1 MEIFFPWEVVSQY
14 VPWDI
19 PVQYVPHFYGIF
31 FTAIATFYVMLGG
44 MLSIVWTDVVQFL
57 IMTVAGVVIAIIGMN
72 MVAPEMIREFVP
84 AGWESPF
91 FGWTLD
97 IDWSERMSLL
107 TERMADEPYSL
118 MGVFVMMALLK
129 GIFMS
134 MAGPAPNYDM
144 QKILSC
150 KSPKEAA
157 LMSGSVSVI
166 LLIPRYL
173 MIQEMHLFNTI
184 GALIVPGMISAFSI
198 YMARQFIADVPDSL
212 CEAAKIDGAGPFRIY
227 WSVILPNIKP
237 AIGSIGIFTAMMN
250 WNDYLNPL
258 LMLNDMEKMTLPLGL
273 VIFDTQRVADMSA
286 TMAAAS
292 MMMMPMIII
301 FVIFQKQFVKGMTM
315 SGIK

>member
-1 MEIFFPWEVVSQY
+1 MKKKKNVYKKHHIVIIAFLTVFSLIMMYPMAWMLMTSFKSNADIQINKTKFFPEKWTIEGYQTAFEKAPIAQWFINSILVVVVVTAAVIITSTLIGY
-14 VPWDI
+14 IFAKYEFKGKKVLFVLLLATMMVP
-19 PVQYVPHFYGIF
+19 PQV
-31 FTAIATFYVMLGG
+31 TM
-44 MLSIVWTDVVQFL
+44 
-57 IMTVAGVVIAIIGMN
+57 
-72 MVAPEMIREFVP
+72 
-84 AGWESPF
+84 
-91 FGWTLD
+91 
-97 IDWSERMSLL
+97 
-107 TERMADEPYSL
+107 
-118 MGVFVMMALLK
+118 
-129 GIFMS
+129 
-134 MAGPAPNYDM
+134 
-144 QKILSC
+144 
-150 KSPKEAA
+150 
-157 LMSGSVSVI
+157 
-166 LLIPRYL
+166 IPRYL

>member
-1 MEIFFPWEVVSQY
+1 MKKKKNVYKKHHIVIIAFLIVFSIIMMYPMAWMLMTSFKSNADIQINKTKFFPEKWTIEGYQTAFEKAPIAQWFINSILVV
-14 VPWDI
+14 V
-19 PVQYVPHFYGIF
+19 
-31 FTAIATFYVMLGG
+31 
-44 MLSIVWTDVVQFL
+44 IV
-57 IMTVAGVVIAIIGMN
+57 TVAVIITSTLIGYIFAKYEFKGKKVLFVLLLATM
-72 MVAPEMIREFVP
+72 MVPPQVTM
-84 AGWESPF
+84 
-91 FGWTLD
+91 
-97 IDWSERMSLL
+97 
-107 TERMADEPYSL
+107 
-118 MGVFVMMALLK
+118 
-129 GIFMS
+129 
-134 MAGPAPNYDM
+134 
-144 QKILSC
+144 
-150 KSPKEAA
+150 
-157 LMSGSVSVI
+157 
-166 LLIPRYL
+166 IPRYL
-173 MIQEMHLFNTI
+173 MIQEMHLFNTL
-184 GALIVPGMISAFSI
+184 GALIVPGLVSAFSI

-258 LMLNDMEKMTLPLGL
+258 LMLNDMEKMTLSLGL

>member
-1 MEIFFPWEVVSQY
+1 MKKKKNVYKKHHIVIIAFLIVFSIIMMYPMAWMLMTSFKSNADIQINKTKFFPEKWTIEGYQTAFEKAPIAQWFINSILVV
-14 VPWDI
+14 V
-19 PVQYVPHFYGIF
+19 
-31 FTAIATFYVMLGG
+31 
-44 MLSIVWTDVVQFL
+44 IV
-57 IMTVAGVVIAIIGMN
+57 TVAVIITSTLIGYIFAKYEFKGKKVLFVLLLATM
-72 MVAPEMIREFVP
+72 MVPPQVTM
-84 AGWESPF
+84 
-91 FGWTLD
+91 
-97 IDWSERMSLL
+97 
-107 TERMADEPYSL
+107 
-118 MGVFVMMALLK
+118 
-129 GIFMS
+129 
-134 MAGPAPNYDM
+134 
-144 QKILSC
+144 
-150 KSPKEAA
+150 
-157 LMSGSVSVI
+157 
-166 LLIPRYL
+166 IPRYL
-173 MIQEMHLFNTI
+173 MIQEMHLFNTL
-184 GALIVPGMISAFSI
+184 GALIVPGLVSAFSI

>member
-1 MEIFFPWEVVSQY
+1 MKKKKNVYKKHHIVIIAFLTVFSLIMMYPMAWMLMTSFKSNADIQMNKTKFFPEKWTIEGYQ
-14 VPWDI
+14 
-19 PVQYVPHFYGIF
+19 
-31 FTAIATFYVMLGG
+31 TAFEKAPIAQWFIN
-44 MLSIVWTDVVQFL
+44 SILV
-57 IMTVAGVVIAIIGMN
+57 VVIVTAAVIVTSTLIGYIFAKYEFKGKKVLFVLLLATM
-72 MVAPEMIREFVP
+72 MVPPQVTM
-84 AGWESPF
+84 
-91 FGWTLD
+91 
-97 IDWSERMSLL
+97 
-107 TERMADEPYSL
+107 
-118 MGVFVMMALLK
+118 
-129 GIFMS
+129 
-134 MAGPAPNYDM
+134 
-144 QKILSC
+144 
-150 KSPKEAA
+150 
-157 LMSGSVSVI
+157 
-166 LLIPRYL
+166 IPRYL

-184 GALIVPGMISAFSI
+184 GALIVPGLISAFSI

>member
-1 MEIFFPWEVVSQY
+1 MKKKKNVYKKHHIVIIAFLTVFSLIMMYPMAWMLMTSFKSNADIQINKTKFFPEKWTIEGYQ
-14 VPWDI
+14 
-19 PVQYVPHFYGIF
+19 
-31 FTAIATFYVMLGG
+31 TAFEKAPIAQWFIN
-44 MLSIVWTDVVQFL
+44 SIL
-57 IMTVAGVVIAIIGMN
+57 VVIVVTAAVIITSTLIGYIFAKYEFKGKKVLFVLLLATM
-72 MVAPEMIREFVP
+72 MVPPQVTM
-84 AGWESPF
+84 
-91 FGWTLD
+91 
-97 IDWSERMSLL
+97 
-107 TERMADEPYSL
+107 
-118 MGVFVMMALLK
+118 
-129 GIFMS
+129 
-134 MAGPAPNYDM
+134 
-144 QKILSC
+144 
-150 KSPKEAA
+150 
-157 LMSGSVSVI
+157 
-166 LLIPRYL
+166 IPRYL
-173 MIQEMHLFNTI
+173 MIQEMHLFNTL
-184 GALIVPGMISAFSI
+184 GALIVPGLVSAFSI

>member
-1 MEIFFPWEVVSQY
+1 MKKKKNVYKKHHIVIIAFLTVFSLIMMYPMAWMLMTSFKSNADIQINKTKFFPEKWTIEGYQ
-14 VPWDI
+14 
-19 PVQYVPHFYGIF
+19 
-31 FTAIATFYVMLGG
+31 TAFEKAPIAQWFIN
-44 MLSIVWTDVVQFL
+44 SIL
-57 IMTVAGVVIAIIGMN
+57 VVIVVTAAVIITSTLIGYVFAKYEFKGKKVLFVLLLATM
-72 MVAPEMIREFVP
+72 MVPPQVTM
-84 AGWESPF
+84 
-91 FGWTLD
+91 
-97 IDWSERMSLL
+97 
-107 TERMADEPYSL
+107 
-118 MGVFVMMALLK
+118 
-129 GIFMS
+129 
-134 MAGPAPNYDM
+134 
-144 QKILSC
+144 
-150 KSPKEAA
+150 
-157 LMSGSVSVI
+157 
-166 LLIPRYL
+166 IPRYL

-184 GALIVPGMISAFSI
+184 GALIVPGLISAFSI

-301 FVIFQKQFVKGMTM
+301 FVVFQKQFVKGMTM

>member
-1 MEIFFPWEVVSQY
+1 MKKKKNVYKKHHIVIIAFLTVFSIIMVYPMAWMLMTSFKSNADIQINKTKFFPEKWTIEGYQ
-14 VPWDI
+14 
-19 PVQYVPHFYGIF
+19 
-31 FTAIATFYVMLGG
+31 TAFEKAPIAQWFIN
-44 MLSIVWTDVVQFL
+44 SILV
-57 IMTVAGVVIAIIGMN
+57 VVIVTAAVIITSTLIGYIFAKYEFKGKKVLFVLLLATM
-72 MVAPEMIREFVP
+72 MVPPQVTM
-84 AGWESPF
+84 
-91 FGWTLD
+91 
-97 IDWSERMSLL
+97 
-107 TERMADEPYSL
+107 
-118 MGVFVMMALLK
+118 
-129 GIFMS
+129 
-134 MAGPAPNYDM
+134 
-144 QKILSC
+144 
-150 KSPKEAA
+150 
-157 LMSGSVSVI
+157 
-166 LLIPRYL
+166 IPRYL
-173 MIQEMHLFNTI
+173 MIQEMHLFNTL
-184 GALIVPGMISAFSI
+184 GALIVPGLVSAFSI